1 MATTVARIKNLSS
14 KNIKECI
21 RKNTPMIATDMM
33 KSWKASTLWSFDFL
47 KERYGSDVVTL
58 SDGRFR
64 ALAQL
69 PLAHCIDLILGMNLG
84 DTYKYSGATP
94 YIQDWVALDLHP
106 ELNADIEVP
115 EWFDNWERPFKKTF
129 RPGVPYH
136 DIVVLVGPA
145 GATTYVHRD
154 RHRTHAWLAQI
165 VGRKR
170 WTIFPPDQYSLLY
183 NKNCEPGAPSFV
195 NIVDP
200 DLENFPRFRDAS
212 PIEFVL
218 QPGELVFMPSGWLHQ
233 VTSLDPTLSISG
245 NFVNGSNIGVF
256 VRDAC
261 RAILENFQQRRRRL
275 PPQLAQSLSEL
286 TQTIEGGKLIA
297 SSAGVT
303 ITGSWRGCELRL
315 TGSPDGISWTLSN
328 YKHGRKYTSFFA
340 DRRTDLNAVG
350 LSSSGQAAAQELM
363 SLSPRQEMQIIVG
376 LTTANVSL
384 YGPFLDVKGANDGVL
399 GALTRLTGSFAP
411 AAESSSSM
419 VQASAGT

>member
-14 KNIKECI
+14 QDIKECI
-21 RKNTPMIATDMM
+21 RKSTPMIATDMM
-33 KSWKASTLWSFDFL
+33 KSWKASTQWSFDFL

-69 PLAHCIDLILGMNLG
+69 AGALYRLDSPNGPGRHLQVLGRNTLHTGLA
-84 DTYKYSGATP
+84 GA
-94 YIQDWVALDLHP
+94 DLHP
-106 ELNADIEVP
+106 ELNRDIEVP

-129 RPGVPYH
+129 RPSVPYH

-165 VGRKR
+165 AGRKR
-170 WTIFPPDQYSLLY
+170 WTIFSPDQYSLLY

-200 DLENFPRFRDAS
+200 DLENFPRFKDAS

-218 QPGELVFMPSGWLHQ
+218 YPGELVFMPSGWLHQ

-286 TQTIEGGKLIA
+286 TQAIEGGKLI
-297 SSAGVT
+297 SSPLGPR
-303 ITGSWRGCELRL
+303 SQ
-315 TGSPDGISWTLSN
+315 
-328 YKHGRKYTSFFA
+328 
-340 DRRTDLNAVG
+340 DLG
-350 LSSSGQAAAQELM
+350 KAATC
-363 SLSPRQEMQIIVG
+363 G
-376 LTTANVSL
+376 
-384 YGPFLDVKGANDGVL
+384 
-399 GALTRLTGSFAP
+399 
-411 AAESSSSM
+411 
-419 VQASAGT
+419 